1 MHSTERTTYAQA
13 RIYTYLQGL
22 TLTGTP
28 TVLIQDQVRR
38 ASIAAPWIRAIAT
51 IGESSRYDG
60 YHSATMLAYRVSVVL
75 LMDLFWP
82 LEGGASVNLYDVD
95 VVADELADAFR
106 HRSLS
111 FREYS
116 TPASPTEVTGSPIRF
131 LGPPIKRT
139 LPSGDGYARRQIVA
153 EGFYHLRHAA

>member
-28 TVLIQDQVRR
+28 TVLIQDQTRR
-38 ASIAAPWIRAIAT
+38 ASIAAPWVRAIAT

-60 YHSATMLAYRVSVVL
+60 YHSTTMLAYRVSVVL

-106 HRSLS
+106 TAALANRAALHR
-111 FREYS
+111 
-116 TPASPTEVTGSPIRF
+116 TPLLWSR
-131 LGPPIKRT
+131 
-139 LPSGDGYARRQIVA
+139 
-153 EGFYHLRHAA
+153 